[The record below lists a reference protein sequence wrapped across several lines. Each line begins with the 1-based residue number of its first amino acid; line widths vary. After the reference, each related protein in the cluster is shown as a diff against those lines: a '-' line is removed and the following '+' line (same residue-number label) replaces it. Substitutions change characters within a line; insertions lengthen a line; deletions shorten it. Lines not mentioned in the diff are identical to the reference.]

1 VDESDS
7 AKVRY
12 RGDIGIVSGG
22 VMAEQSDQSTDQPN
36 QSEQSYRSEQPRPI
50 ADLLVDALE
59 YLPADDRK
67 RVTAW
72 VLARTTRQYGWLSRE
87 GAQARRDWHVAAST
101 QQPPLQRVLVER
113 AFENPAVTQSLA
125 AQLLAGTPLKGEHQ
139 VVPVRLPAQQH
150 AELRDWCAEHGFSM
164 ATVIRGLLTRF
175 LEGQSQATDLRS
187 TEPEPDDGD
196 VEEA

>member
-1 VDESDS
+1 
-7 AKVRY
+7 
-12 RGDIGIVSGG
+12 
-22 VMAEQSDQSTDQPN
+22 MAEQSDQSTDQP
-36 QSEQSYRSEQPRPI
+36 EQSYRSEQPRPI

-59 YLPADDRK
+59 HLPAADRK

-87 GAQARRDWHVAAST
+87 GAQAQREWYVAPPT
-101 QQPPLQRVLVER
+101 QQPPLRRVLTER
-113 AFENPAVTQSLA
+113 AFENPAATQSLA

-175 LEGQSQATDLRS
+175 LEGQSPATDLHGVD
-187 TEPEPDDGD
+187 TEPDDGD